1 MFKNRFF
8 VIGAG
13 VALILLIIFLGTLVK
28 FIFTPVVSLV
38 SSLVVPL
45 LIAAFFYYPLR
56 PLVRYLERKK
66 WRRSWSVML
75 IFAIF
80 ILLIA
85 GSSLWVWPTL
95 RDQIESFV
103 ENAPQLA
110 QDAVNQVQMLQNNP
124 TISRFIPSDS
134 AQNKEILDRLSGVL
148 DTSLNWL
155 SSNLTGMFSFIS
167 SFVLVI
173 ATFPILL
180 YFLLRDDHKLPPQ
193 LMKIF
198 PANQKDDGKVMLNEM
213 DDALNSFIAGRVIVN
228 LLLCVLLY
236 IGFVIIDLPYS
247 LLLVIISFFLNFIPF
262 IGAFLAGVPVGIVGL
277 IESPSMAIWS
287 IVIVIVAQLIQNN
300 LLEPLVFGKQLDMHP
315 LTVIVLLLVGGDVMG
330 ILGMLICIPI
340 YMVVK
345 IAIRHGYQ
353 MYVKSKIKQDF
364 T

>member
-28 FIFTPVVSLV
+28 FLFTPVVSLV

-56 PLVRYLERKK
+56 PLVRFLERKK
-66 WRRSWSVML
+66 WKRSWSVML
-75 IFAIF
+75 IFVVF
-80 ILLIA
+80 ILLIVGA
-85 GSSLWVWPTL
+85 SLWVWPTL
-95 RDQIESFV
+95 RDQVESFV
-103 ENAPQLA
+103 TNAPQLA
-110 QDAVNQVQMLQNNP
+110 QDAVYQLQQLQNNP
-124 TISRFIPSDS
+124 TVSRFIPADS
-134 AQNKEILDRLSGVL
+134 AQNQELLDRLSGVL
-148 DTSLNWL
+148 DASLTWL
-155 SSNLTGMFSFIS
+155 SDNITNMFSFVS

-180 YFLLRDDHKLPPQ
+180 YFLLRDDYKLPGY
-193 LMKIF
+193 LLKIF
-198 PANQKDDGKVMLNEM
+198 PNEQKDDGKVMLGEM
-213 DDALNSFIAGRVIVN
+213 DDALNGFIAGRVIVN
-228 LLLCVLLY
+228 LMLCVLLY
-236 IGFVIIDLPYS
+236 IGFLIIGLPYS

-287 IVIVIVAQLIQNN
+287 IVIVVVAQLIQNN

-315 LTVIVLLLVGGDVMG
+315 LTVIVLLLVGGDIMG

-345 IAIRHGYQ
+345 IGIRHIYQ
-353 MYVKSKIKQDF
+353 MYLKSKIKG
-364 T
+364 TIG

>member
-8 VIGAG
+8 VVGAG
-13 VALILLIIFLGTLVK
+13 VALLLLIIFLGTLVK

-56 PLVRYLERKK
+56 PLVRFLERKK
-66 WRRSWSVML
+66 WKRSWSVMS
-75 IFAIF
+75 IFAVA
-80 ILLIA
+80 ILLMVGA
-85 GSSLWVWPTL
+85 SLWVWPTL
-95 RDQIESFV
+95 RDQVESFA

-110 QDAVNQVQMLQNNP
+110 RDAVYQIQHLQENP
-124 TISRFIPSDS
+124 TIKRFIPSDS
-134 AQNKEILDRLSGVL
+134 GQNEELLNRLSGYL
-148 DTSLNWL
+148 DSTFTWL
-155 SSNLTGMFSFIS
+155 SNNITSMFSFLS

-180 YFLLRDDHKLPPQ
+180 YFLLRDDYKLPPQ
-193 LMKIF
+193 LLKIF
-198 PANQKDDGKVMLNEM
+198 PASQKADGKQMLDEM

-228 LLLCVLLY
+228 IALCILLY
-236 IGFVIIDLPYS
+236 IGFLIIGLPYS
-247 LLLVIISFFLNFIPF
+247 LLLVILSFFLNFIPF

-277 IESPSMAIWS
+277 IESPSMALWS

-330 ILGMLICIPI
+330 ILGMLICIPV

-353 MYVKSKIKQDF
+353 MYVKSKIQH
-364 T
+364 TLE

>member
-13 VALILLIIFLGTLVK
+13 IALVLLIIFLGTLVK
-28 FIFTPVVSLV
+28 FIFTPITSLV

-45 LIAAFFYYPLR
+45 LISAFFYYPLR
-56 PLVRYLERKK
+56 PLVRFLERKK
-66 WRRSWSVML
+66 WKRSWSVAL
-75 IFAIF
+75 IFAVF
-80 ILLIA
+80 ILLIVGA
-85 GSSLWVWPTL
+85 SVWVFPTL
-95 RDQIESFV
+95 RDQVESFIM
-103 ENAPQLA
+103 NAPQLA
-110 QDAVNQVQMLQNNP
+110 KDAVAQLQQLQQNP
-124 TISRFIPSDS
+124 TISRFIPSNDS
-134 AQNKEILDRLSGVL
+134 QNQDILNRLSGVL
-148 DTSLNWL
+148 DTSITWL
-155 SSNLTGMFSFIS
+155 SDNLASMFSFLS

-180 YFLLRDDHKLPPQ
+180 YFLLRDDNRLPGN
-193 LMKIF
+193 LIRMF
-198 PANQKDDGKVMLNEM
+198 PNNQKEDGKLMLDEM
-213 DDALNSFIAGRVIVN
+213 DEALNGFIAGRVIVN

-236 IGFVIIDLPYS
+236 IGFLIIGLPYS

-262 IGAFLAGVPVGIVGL
+262 IGAFLATVPVGIVGL
-277 IESPSMAIWS
+277 IESPNMAIWS

-345 IAIRHGYQ
+345 IAIRHIYQ
-353 MYVKSKIKQDF
+353 MYLKSKIEHKIN
-364 T
+364 